1 MPQQAVPPRL
11 TAAVPSLA
19 CPGALVHL
27 EGDALAPVDGRLP
40 EVWLGSSR
48 ARVAAA
54 SPSRLSFVVADDAP
68 GGTHEVRVAG
78 ASGRATIRVG
88 RAIAADVH
96 QVDGPVIDSA
106 GRAYA
111 TFSGSRGQQ
120 VPVSI
125 FRISATGQREAFSS
139 AVVNPTS
146 MAVGP
151 DRALYVTSRFEG
163 AVYRIADDG
172 SAALVAS
179 NLGVACGLAFG
190 PDGALF
196 VGDRTGTIFRVSLE
210 NGAVSTLAELPASV
224 AAFHLACGPDGW
236 LYVTGPTLSPVDPVR
251 RVDPATGR
259 VEIVCEG
266 LGRPQGIAFDP
277 SGVLHVADALAGA
290 SGIYAVEH
298 GVPRLAIAG
307 RRLVGLAFEADGT
320 TIVASSDTL
329 YRFDPIPHR

>member
-1 MPQQAVPPRL
+1 MSQQAVPPRL

-27 EGDALAPVDGRLP
+27 EGDALSPVDGRLP
-40 EVWLGSSR
+40 EVWLGN
-48 ARVAAA
+48 ARGRLAAA
-54 SPSRLSFVVADDAP
+54 SPSRISFYVSDDAP
-68 GGTHEVRVAG
+68 GGTQEVRVSG
-78 ASGRATIRVG
+78 ASAGVSIQVG
-88 RAIAADVH
+88 RAIAAEVH

-106 GRAYA
+106 GRVYA

-125 FRISATGQREAFSS
+125 FRISASGQREAFSS

-146 MAVGP
+146 MTIGP
-151 DRALYVTSRFEG
+151 DHALYVTSRFEG

-190 PDGALF
+190 PDGWLY
-196 VGDRTGTIFRVSLE
+196 VGDRTGTIFRVSVDT
-210 NGAVSTLAELPASV
+210 GAVSTLAELPASV
-224 AAFHLACGPDGW
+224 AAFHLACGPDGA
-236 LYVTGPTLSPVDPVR
+236 LYVTGPTLSPVDAVR
-251 RVDPATGR
+251 RVDLATGQ
-259 VEIVCEG
+259 VEIVCGG
-266 LGRPQGIAFDP
+266 LGRPQGLAFDP
-277 SGVLHVADALAGA
+277 AGVLHVADALAGA
-290 SGIYAVEH
+290 GGVHAVER

-329 YRFDPIPHR
+329 YRFDPVAHG